1 MTRLRRLLVAA
12 PLLAVTATP
21 SLAQQQN
28 FDSVQVRAEKV
39 TDRLYVLFGAGG
51 NIALSIGSEGA
62 FIVDDQFAPLSEKIT
77 KAIAALTDRPLR
89 FVVNTH
95 WHGDHSGG
103 NANFGR
109 AGAVIIAQ
117 DNVRKRMSTEQVR
130 GNNRTPPSPR
140 EALPVI
146 TFTQGLSLHVNGDS
160 VEVVHVPS
168 AHTDGDALIHFIGS
182 NAIHMGDAFPAG
194 RFPYIDLGS
203 GGTVDGIIEAADRAL
218 ALARDDTR
226 IIPGHGPISTKRDLA
241 EFRRVVAQVRD
252 RVKTLVVQGK
262 SLTEVAASKPLD
274 GIPASWG
281 SGFING
287 DAFIDAVYTDL
298 KARNTPRSQ
307 QR

>member
-1 MTRLRRLLVAA
+1 MSKVVNRALSAALMVASVA
-12 PLLAVTATP
+12 SAGA
-21 SLAQQQN
+21 AQQQS
-28 FDSVQVRAEKV
+28 FDTVQVRAEKV
-39 TDRLYVLFGAGG
+39 TERLYVLFGAGG
-51 NIALSIGSEGA
+51 NIALSIGADGA

-77 KAIAALTDRPLR
+77 RAIAGLTDRPLR

-117 DNVRKRMSTEQVR
+117 DNVRKRMGTEQVR

-160 VEVVHVPS
+160 VVAIYVPN
-168 AHTDGDALIHFIGS
+168 AHTDGDALIHYVGS
-182 NAIHMGDAFPAG
+182 NAIHMGDTFFAG
-194 RFPYIDLGS
+194 RFPYIDLNS
-203 GGTVDGIIEAADRAL
+203 GGTVDGIVESADRAL
-218 ALARDDTR
+218 SIAGDDTR

-241 EFRRVVAQVRD
+241 QFRQVVAQVRD
-252 RVKTLVVQGK
+252 RVKALVAQGK
-262 SLTEVAASKPLD
+262 SLTEVAASKPLE
-274 GIPASWG
+274 GIADSWG

-287 DAFIDAVYTDL
+287 DAFIDIVYTDL
-298 KARNTPRSQ
+298 KARNGR
-307 QR
+307 R